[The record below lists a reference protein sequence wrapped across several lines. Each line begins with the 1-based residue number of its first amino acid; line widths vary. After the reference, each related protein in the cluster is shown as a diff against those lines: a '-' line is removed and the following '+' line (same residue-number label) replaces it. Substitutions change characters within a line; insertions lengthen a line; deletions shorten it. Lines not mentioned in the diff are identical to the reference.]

1 MAGVRNRSE
10 PGRDG
15 QGTRIAVLVDTATG
29 WGRRLVRGVTNYA
42 RGRAAWH
49 LWVEPRGQNEH
60 LRVPYGWDGDGV
72 VARISDQ
79 RTADELAAL
88 RVPVVNV
95 SGIELPRCEF
105 PRVTT
110 NYDASA
116 RLAAEHFL
124 ERGYHSFAY
133 VGPLRR
139 GYVRR
144 HAQAFEQVVRD
155 TAAAGCA
162 LFDYRDDLAGH
173 GRAWAERERELGDW
187 MQQLPKPVGIFGWAT
202 AAGAHVLALCRARG
216 IATPDDVAVL
226 AGDDDP
232 LLCDTTSPAMSAV
245 VVASEQIGF
254 HAAARLDR
262 LLRGRR
268 DAGGDELIDPIS
280 VTTRGSTEAFAIDD
294 PELRQAMIF
303 LRHNAYRPLSVGEI
317 ADAVPMARRS
327 LERKFRQMTGRTPLD
342 EIRRLRLNRVKELL
356 AMTDRSVADIA
367 DATGFGTPAYMTAT
381 FRHAER
387 ITPLRYRRQ
396 VRGL

>member
-1 MAGVRNRSE
+1 
-10 PGRDG
+10 
-15 QGTRIAVLVDTATG
+15 
-29 WGRRLVRGVTNYA
+29 
-42 RGRAAWH
+42 
-49 LWVEPRGQNEH
+49 
-60 LRVPYGWDGDGV
+60 
-72 VARISDQ
+72 
-79 RTADELAAL
+79 
-88 RVPVVNV
+88 
-95 SGIELPRCEF
+95 
-105 PRVTT
+105 
-110 NYDASA
+110 
-116 RLAAEHFL
+116 
-124 ERGYHSFAY
+124 
-133 VGPLRR
+133 
-139 GYVRR
+139 
-144 HAQAFEQVVRD
+144 
-155 TAAAGCA
+155 
-162 LFDYRDDLAGH
+162 
-173 GRAWAERERELGDW
+173 
-187 MQQLPKPVGIFGWAT
+187 
-202 AAGAHVLALCRARG
+202 
-216 IATPDDVAVL
+216 
-226 AGDDDP
+226 